1 MFNKNKTYEQHDNEK
16 ISFYRSS
23 IEDLNSQD
31 NFSST
36 VDVDIC
42 VIGGGL
48 TGISSAL
55 NLSNKGFSVA
65 LCEAR
70 KIGWGASGRNGGQ
83 LGIGMRKDQYTIE
96 KKLGLS
102 HAKELWNLSLIH
114 ISEPTRPY

>member
-23 IEDLNSQD
+23 IEDLYSQD
-31 NFSST
+31 NLSST
-36 VDVDIC
+36 ADVDIC

-83 LGIGMRKDQYTIE
+83 LGIGMRKDQ
-96 KKLGLS
+96 
-102 HAKELWNLSLIH
+102 
-114 ISEPTRPY
+114 

>member
-16 ISFYRSS
+16 ISFYRRS

-31 NFSST
+31 NLSSA

-55 NLSNKGFSVA
+55 NLNNKGFSVA

-70 KIGWGASGRNGGQ
+70 KIGWGASGRNGGR
-83 LGIGMRKDQYTIE
+83 LCIGMRKD
-96 KKLGLS
+96 
-102 HAKELWNLSLIH
+102 
-114 ISEPTRPY
+114 